1 MNIYERVKML
11 AQQRK
16 ISIAQLERTLNLSN
30 GSLSKWASAN
40 PNSEPLE
47 KVASYFDVS
56 TDYLL
61 GRTDRKDPWPASDPE
76 DDFKDVVTDE
86 EQIEKALD
94 NVMSYSGEPVTENDR
109 EILKGIIE
117 GYLKSKK

>member
-1 MNIYERVKML
+1 MSLFERIKQLATERKMTV
-11 AQQRK
+11 AE
-16 ISIAQLERTLNLSN
+16 LERRLDFGQ
-30 GSLSKWASAN
+30 GSISKWKSQS
-40 PNSEPLE
+40 PSSERLQ
-47 KVASYFDVS
+47 KVADFFQVS